1 MKGVYYYNLVQ
12 LSSTTIHS
20 SLKACVKKVDTQLNC
35 NVGTKIRPVYDYFI
49 PLYTAWNLSSY
60 IKLTLSV

>member
-35 NVGTKIRPVYDYFI
+35 NVGTIKSTSLQWLVPSNIAAPTMPINV
-49 PLYTAWNLSSY
+49 LLS
-60 IKLTLSV
+60 